1 MKRTSEEELVRERRK
16 RDHELNR
23 GFLNKVDTEIKKNLD
38 FEASRNRERF
48 LRMRAAGK
56 SYYRVDETKLFWLTD
71 SEAAERRAEASSMV
85 PAEIDYEEAGQ
96 GMYTPYKTA
105 DVAKID
111 RMLAAG
117 EQIRLRN
124 C

>member
-1 MKRTSEEELVRERRK
+1 MKRSSEEELVSEQRK

-23 GFLNKVDTEIKKNLD
+23 GFLDRLDVEIKKNLD
-38 FEASRNRERF
+38 DEASRNRERF

-56 SYYRVDETKLFWLTD
+56 SYYRVDKTKLFWLTE

-85 PAEIDYEEAGQ
+85 RAKIDYEEEGQ